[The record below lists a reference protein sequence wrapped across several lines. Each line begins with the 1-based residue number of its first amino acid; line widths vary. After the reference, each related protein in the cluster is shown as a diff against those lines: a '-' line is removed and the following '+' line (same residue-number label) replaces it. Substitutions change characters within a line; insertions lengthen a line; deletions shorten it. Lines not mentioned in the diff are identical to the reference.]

1 MFLRCLSNRLTEFKS
16 NEISFWQ
23 WAYLEKRD
31 RQEFIFNLIA
41 KIDDLKHLSTKMYV
55 TFTDFADTFGSVSHE
70 FIFDSLE
77 KFNIPEMYF
86 NLIKDLSI

>member
-1 MFLRCLSNRLTEFKS
+1 
-16 NEISFWQ
+16 
-23 WAYLEKRD
+23 
-31 RQEFIFNLIA
+31 
-41 KIDDLKHLSTKMYV
+41 MYV